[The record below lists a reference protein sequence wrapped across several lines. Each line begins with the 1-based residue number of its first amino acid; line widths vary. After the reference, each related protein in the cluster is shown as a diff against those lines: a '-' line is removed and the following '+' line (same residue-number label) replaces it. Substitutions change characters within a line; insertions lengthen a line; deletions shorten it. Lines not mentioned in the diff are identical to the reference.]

1 MSITKSSFHQRRTK
15 GTLRKNDGNCKNKA
29 YHKCM
34 YMFKAFNAVAVAAAN
49 TGEFKMPLRRRQQD
63 AKTQFGKISETTAE
77 VVSAFG
83 QHRKFPPHARK
94 ASGTQGKDIVTELG

>member
-1 MSITKSSFHQRRTK
+1 
-15 GTLRKNDGNCKNKA
+15 
-29 YHKCM
+29 M

-49 TGEFKMPLRRRQQD
+49 TGEFKMPLRRRQQERQN
-63 AKTQFGKISETTAE
+63 AISETTAE
-77 VVSAFG
+77 DVSAFG